1 MVWILWYWEKI
12 CTSGIS
18 LKSNR
23 FEHYFKWN
31 DRFILLSRVPFTNL
45 LWAKLTKHAEIC
57 TCNLIRYT
65 PNLEVLRCFYKLFEF
80 IKKKSSPIKY
90 SLWIFMSSCV
100 PLEIHRCGML
110 RVFLGNSVH
119 ADKKF
124 LDKYMPQFMKH
135 LHYRIIDVSTVK
147 ELCR

>member
-1 MVWILWYWEKI
+1 
-12 CTSGIS
+12 
-18 LKSNR
+18 
-23 FEHYFKWN
+23 
-31 DRFILLSRVPFTNL
+31 
-45 LWAKLTKHAEIC
+45 
-57 TCNLIRYT
+57 
-65 PNLEVLRCFYKLFEF
+65 
-80 IKKKSSPIKY
+80 
-90 SLWIFMSSCV
+90 MSSCV